1 MITMDDSDFFV
12 LLFLCVLFP
21 IEWFLHRGLLS
32 YKDKVSKHWPD
43 FAQNGK
49 ENVTVEQLITNQVL
63 ELGMEPLGGYIGILE
78 K

>member
-1 MITMDDSDFFV
+1 M
-12 LLFLCVLFP
+12 LLYLCVLFP
-21 IEWFLHRGLLS
+21 VIFLHRGLLS

-63 ELGMEPLGGYIGILE
+63 EFGMEPLEGYRIIQLMTIE
-78 K
+78 SLNMM